1 MADKHHETQ
10 EQSIKAR
17 KHQLFEPDAPAF
29 EVGSGRSFKDF
40 VRTTPATPMSGLTR
54 AALWAAGVLVAVVL
68 VAALVKTFHR
78 PPQVG
83 PRPAQKA
90 KLPTGLRLSWHSRG
104 RRSAGKARLAE
115 GLVSEGVGDNEVQ
128 YQCSAGE
135 LTTAM
140 IYFAALLT
148 TVRPLY

>member
-54 AALWAAGVLVAVVL
+54 AALWAAGVIVALVL
-68 VAALVKTFHR
+68 VAAMIKTFHR
-78 PPQVG
+78 PPQIAPRPARRAAGAGRPDRRDGVVKVLRNGPGRLQPGAGDSIVKDCTG
-83 PRPAQKA
+83 PRPSSPSTK
-90 KLPTGLRLSWHSRG
+90 
-104 RRSAGKARLAE
+104 
-115 GLVSEGVGDNEVQ
+115 VSV
-128 YQCSAGE
+128 
-135 LTTAM
+135 
-140 IYFAALLT
+140 
-148 TVRPLY
+148 